1 LGRRNCLSFLK
12 KTIDKQLKLCYNKD
26 TKKEKEIPTMKTV
39 WMLIDPHTT
48 QCFHMAEASIDE
60 FVARRAKR
68 GQRLLKIT
76 DYKG

>member
-1 LGRRNCLSFLK
+1 
-12 KTIDKQLKLCYNKD
+12 
-26 TKKEKEIPTMKTV
+26 MKTV
-39 WMLIDPHTT
+39 WMLIDSHTT

-68 GQRLLKIT
+68 GQKLLKIT